1 VLESLVVEATTHEAP
16 ECLSLGGFFVAV
28 QYKSAFRTVIFRD
41 AWFPGNGAPGRWR
54 SALGKPGLEAPLAL
68 ILGEGRVPPAVKPRR
83 FPPPWSIEDIGAAA
97 GLLETANQ
105 IEIILALPLSTSL
118 QGRRTCLT

>member
-1 VLESLVVEATTHEAP
+1 
-16 ECLSLGGFFVAV
+16 VAV

-83 FPPPWSIEDIGAAA
+83 FPPPWSVEELNAHACFVVCDDNGQKLAYVYFED
-97 GLLETANQ
+97 E
-105 IEIILALPLSTSL
+105 S
-118 QGRRTCLT
+118 GRRSAANLLTRDEARRIAVNFAKLPDLLRKD